1 MARKRET
8 SPEEIVQAAIRC
20 FAKKGYHATKTAD
33 IAKEAGVSEGTLYN
47 YFKDKS
53 ALFVAV
59 IEHINSAIDEEFF
72 FDIDEDNVIEHYIK
86 DVSSIDKFLE
96 RNKDYVEI
104 VSRDLRQRD
113 VSGICVDFFDRH
125 ESRKKKD
132 LLLLAK
138 ACGFE
143 PTEEEIQALT
153 ACFNGGIERII
164 TRWCIGGT
172 KGQLEPSPATFIN
185 GFISILKRAGRGSN
199 K

>member
-33 IAKEAGVSEGTLYN
+33 IAKKAGVSEGTLYN

-59 IEHINSAIDEEFF
+59 IEHINSVIDDEFF
-72 FDIDEDNVIEHYIK
+72 FDINEEEIIEHYIN
-86 DVSSIDKFLE
+86 DVAKLE
-96 RNKDYVEI
+96 EFAQRNKAYVEI
-104 VSRDLRQRD
+104 VSRDLRHRD
-113 VSGICVDFFDRH
+113 VSDICADFFDRH
-125 ESRKKKD
+125 ECRKKED
-132 LLLLAK
+132 MALLAK
-138 ACGFE
+138 ACGFD
-143 PTEEEIQALT
+143 PTEEEVEAMAT
-153 ACFNGGIERII
+153 CFNGGIERII
-164 TRWCIGGT
+164 TRWCVGGT
-172 KGQLEPSPATFIN
+172 KGRVKPSPASFIN